1 MSGGGGGYLNCL
13 ATKEVLMTSTNVW
26 MYRQGIRPD
35 VTRDVVGFDVEAT
48 DGHIGKVDKAST
60 DTSRDYLV
68 VDTGFWIFGHK
79 RLVPAG
85 VISQIDYAGQH
96 LFVAMTKDQIKSA
109 PDYDEHMR
117 PEDEAYYDKYA
128 SYYGRYGF

>member
-1 MSGGGGGYLNCL
+1 MRRRGGGYLNCL
-13 ATKEVLMTSTNVW
+13 ATKEVPMTSTNVW
-26 MYRQGIRPD
+26 MYRQGLRTD

-48 DGHIGKVDKAST
+48 DGHIGKVDNAST
-60 DTSRDYLV
+60 ETSRDYLV
-68 VDTGFWIFGHK
+68 VDTGFWIFGKK

-85 VISQIDYAGQH
+85 VISEIDYPGRK

-117 PEDEAYYDKYA
+117 PEDDAYYDKYA
-128 SYYGRYGF
+128 TYYGRYGF